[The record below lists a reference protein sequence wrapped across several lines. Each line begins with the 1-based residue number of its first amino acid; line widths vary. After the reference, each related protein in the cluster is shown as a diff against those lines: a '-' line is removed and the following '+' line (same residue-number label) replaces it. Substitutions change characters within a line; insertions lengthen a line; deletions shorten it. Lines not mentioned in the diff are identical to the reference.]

1 MSQSDSYTTF
11 EPKRPRS
18 HAGALKGAEAAPWL
32 VRHMDRIPFAAGE
45 LSSNVYLVTW
55 ENALL
60 NGKVVSPA
68 SFKAMT
74 TSNGFVTDGTSYGF
88 GLVLG
93 TYNGHQFMGHNGEI
107 GGFNSEEVV
116 FLDSGLTLVVLTND
130 DNVGANMFVV
140 SILNAVCS
148 SAPLSSACGHAN

>member
-1 MSQSDSYTTF
+1 LRRELENLNSY
-11 EPKRPRS
+11 
-18 HAGALKGAEAAPWL
+18 
-32 VRHMDRIPFAAGE
+32 
-45 LSSNVYLVTW
+45 
-55 ENALL
+55 ALL

-74 TSNGFVTDGTSYGF
+74 TSNGLVTDGTSYGF

-93 TYNGHQFMGHNGEI
+93 TYNGHQFMGHNGET
-107 GGFNSEEVV
+107 GGFSSEEVV

-130 DNVGANMFVV
+130 DNVDANTFVV

-148 SAPLSSACGHAN
+148 SEQLSSARGNAN